1 MTPAAISASEL
12 QTLLEQGRPL
22 TIVDIRRPDDRE
34 WTIPGSVAVDAYDAV
49 NAGQLGALA
58 DLAFD
63 PRPLVM
69 VCGRGGTARRAA
81 ELLRAQGVDALTL
94 EGGMHAWSTAW
105 NTAHAAVGGS
115 EIVQVRRT
123 GKGCLSYLV
132 ASNGAAAVIDASL
145 ASDVYDELLK
155 ARGWRL
161 VAVVDTHIHA
171 DHLSRSRA
179 LAEMTGAPLY
189 LPTNDRVRFGFRA
202 LNDLGRIQIGT
213 SQLVAWRTPGHT
225 AESTTYV
232 LDNLAAFT
240 GDSLF
245 IDGVGR
251 PDLHANKAQARA
263 NAALLYSSLGRL
275 LQLPPSTLV
284 FPGHVAAP
292 IPFDNVLLS
301 STIDTAGR
309 IPLLQMTEAQFVSA
323 ATEHMQPPPP
333 NHERIIAANELGD
346 WPEGA
351 HDLEAGPNHCAVS

>member
-1 MTPAAISASEL
+1 MTSAAISASDL
-12 QTLLEQGRPL
+12 RTLLEQGRPL

-34 WTIPGSVAVDAYDAV
+34 WTIPGSVAIDAYDAV

-63 PRPLVM
+63 ARPAVM

-94 EGGMHAWSTAW
+94 DGGMHAWSTAW
-105 NTAHAAVGGS
+105 NTAHATVGGC

-123 GKGCLSYLV
+123 GKGCLSYMV
-132 ASNGAAAVIDASL
+132 ASNDAAVVIDASL
-145 ASDVYDELLK
+145 APDVYDELL
-155 ARGWRL
+155 RTLGWRL

-171 DHLSRSRA
+171 DHLSRSRD
-179 LAEMTGAPLY
+179 LAEMAGAPLY
-189 LPTNDRVRFGFRA
+189 LPANDRVRFGFRA
-202 LNDLGRIQIGT
+202 LNDLDRIQIGR

-232 LDNLAAFT
+232 LDNLASFT

-251 PDLHANKAQARA
+251 PDLHGSKAQARA

-292 IPFDNVLLS
+292 IPFDNVQLS
-301 STIDTAGR
+301 STIDRAGR
-309 IPLLQMTEAQFVSA
+309 MPLLRMTEAQFVSA
-323 ATEHMQPPPP
+323 VTERMPPLPA
-333 NHERIIAANELGD
+333 NHERIIAANEVGE
-346 WPEGA
+346 WPQGA
-351 HDLEAGPNHCAVS
+351 QDLEAGPNRCAIS